1 MSKINRRRGFINHH
15 NIHNELCFY
24 KGNNLVCLSK
34 ERFPYFAI
42 SFGVV
47 ADKMGNKCYNYG
59 YVA

>member
-47 ADKMGNKCYNYG
+47 ADKMGQ
-59 YVA
+59 